1 MEKLISMTE
10 FVLQQ
15 GLQSTLMMEKGM
27 LLCNNYANFLNQ
39 PLKLGMFIP
48 CDENDNVLEEPKR
61 WKDYLEYPESFDG
74 NKEWEELYTYQEA
87 KERVLFDT
95 LFEEDD
101 SYYFRNQHGTGVVEY
116 NPKTK
121 RFYYGLNFI
130 QDLCSYDLTLT
141 QTALKQ
147 IGHERT

>member
-27 LLCNNYANFLNQ
+27 LLCHKYANFLNQ

-87 KERVLFDT
+87 KERVLFEGVYCNKQRKGYCVQQT
-95 LFEEDD
+95 GQGHLLGAYTSGKINSRYKKIEDLID
-101 SYYFRNQHGTGVVEY
+101 RN
-116 NPKTK
+116 
-121 RFYYGLNFI
+121 LI
-130 QDLCSYDLTLT
+130 LT
-141 QTALKQ
+141 QTALKK
-147 IGHERT
+147 IGIK